1 MKRLVSLLLILT
13 LAAGL
18 AGCASSPEDSS
29 SGVLASSGG
38 QVVDAG
44 ATTAAPAT
52 STTVVT
58 TTTAATTTT
67 LPAVTTASKGGTTG
81 KPVPTLPTR
90 WNTADIQ
97 APAALLYNVTDD
109 RMLFEKG
116 AQDTLYPA
124 STTKLL
130 TALVALK
137 YCPED
142 TVLTV
147 TQDALNLKAWDA
159 STARLKPGMKLTNRM
174 ALEALLLVSGCD
186 AAYVLA
192 ENIGRLIAENEAL
205 STKEAVALFC
215 VKMNEEA
222 ALLGAEQ
229 SHFANPDGYH
239 HEEHYT
245 TAYDLLLISLE
256 ALQHPTIREICA
268 MTTSTRTLVSGQK
281 VTWNN
286 NNQLLQQ
293 KSLYYY
299 PGVTGL
305 KSGFTSP
312 ARPLYGGHADQGRQR
327 IRRHRPQKPEQHPAL
342 AGYSPAASR
351 CINPVISCRFGSIW
365 GILSLSGKAGEDRV
379 LYSSRPARTM
389 GKRSHLY

>member
-1 MKRLVSLLLILT
+1 MKRLVSLLLALT

-29 SGVLASSGG
+29 SGFLASSEG
-38 QVVDAG
+38 QVVAAD
-44 ATTAAPAT
+44 ATTAAPTAPP
-52 STTVVT
+52 T
-58 TTTAATTTT
+58 TTTTFLTTTRAATTTT
-67 LPAVTTASKGGTTG
+67 SLPPVTTTTKSGTTK
-81 KPVPTLPTR
+81 KPAPTLPNR

-97 APAALLYNVTDD
+97 APAALLYSITDD

-116 AQDTLYPA
+116 VHDTLYPA

-142 TVLTV
+142 AVLTV
-147 TQDALNLKAWDA
+147 TQEALNLKAWDA
-159 STARLKPGMKLTNRM
+159 SSARLKKGMKLTNRM

-205 STKEAVALFC
+205 PTKEAVAIFC

-239 HEEHYT
+239 HADHYT

-268 MTTSTRTLVSGQK
+268 MTTSTRTLTSGQK
-281 VTWNN
+281 ITWNN
-286 NNQLLQQ
+286 NNQLLQE
-293 KSLYYY
+293 KSLYYF

-312 ARPLYGGHADQGRQR
+312 AGHCM
-327 IRRHRPQKPEQHPAL
+327 
-342 AGYSPAASR
+342 AASLTK
-351 CINPVISCRFGSIW
+351 N
-365 GILSLSGKAGEDRV
+365 GKEYVAIV
-379 LYSSRPARTM
+379 LKSPNSAQRWLDVLQLLHAV
-389 GKRSHLY
+389 

>member
-1 MKRLVSLLLILT
+1 M
-13 LAAGL
+13 
-18 AGCASSPEDSS
+18 
-29 SGVLASSGG
+29 
-38 QVVDAG
+38 
-44 ATTAAPAT
+44 
-52 STTVVT
+52 
-58 TTTAATTTT
+58 
-67 LPAVTTASKGGTTG
+67 
-81 KPVPTLPTR
+81 
-90 WNTADIQ
+90 
-97 APAALLYNVTDD
+97 
-109 RMLFEKG
+109 
-116 AQDTLYPA
+116 
-124 STTKLL
+124 
-130 TALVALK
+130 
-137 YCPED
+137 
-142 TVLTV
+142 
-147 TQDALNLKAWDA
+147 
-159 STARLKPGMKLTNRM
+159 
-174 ALEALLLVSGCD
+174 
-186 AAYVLA
+186 LA

-312 ARPLYGGHADQGRQR
+312 AGHCMVAT
-327 IRRHRPQKPEQHPAL
+327 L
-342 AGYSPAASR
+342 T
-351 CINPVISCRFGSIW
+351 
-365 GILSLSGKAGEDRV
+365 KAGKEYVAIV
-379 LYSSRPARTM
+379 LKSPNSTQRWLDILQLLHAA
-389 GKRSHLY
+389 

>member
-29 SGVLASSGG
+29 SGVLASSDG

-52 STTVVT
+52 STTVFTT
-58 TTTAATTTT
+58 TTTATTTTT
-67 LPAVTTASKGGTTG
+67 LPTVATTTKGGTTG
-81 KPVPTLPTR
+81 KPVPTLPSH
-90 WNTADIQ
+90 WSTADIQ

-239 HEEHYT
+239 HEDHYT

-312 ARPLYGGHADQGRQR
+312 AGHCMVAT
-327 IRRHRPQKPEQHPAL
+327 L
-342 AGYSPAASR
+342 T
-351 CINPVISCRFGSIW
+351 
-365 GILSLSGKAGEDRV
+365 KAGKEYVAIV
-379 LYSSRPARTM
+379 LKSPNSTQRWLDILQLLHAA
-389 GKRSHLY
+389 